1 MKFSTGNQI
10 KGKIMEIR
18 KGAVT
23 AIVYVAIPGDT
34 MLEASVT
41 IASLE
46 TLGLYEGKS
55 VILMV
60 NPGLGRATGI
70 NLAVV
75 LLSLIAVLLIRRACY
90 RIDPQ
95 QFGIRRPE
103 LIRVTA
109 RRAA

>member
-18 KGAVT
+18 KGGVT
-23 AIVYVAIPGDT
+23 AIAIPGDT

-41 IASLE
+41 ISSLE

-60 NPGLGRATGI
+60 NPSHIIIG
-70 NLAVV
+70 
-75 LLSLIAVLLIRRACY
+75 C
-90 RIDPQ
+90 
-95 QFGIRRPE
+95 E
-103 LIRVTA
+103 
-109 RRAA
+109 